1 MEIGLAIG
9 TRSSFGIRGMTRPA
23 LSALRAIEIIDFM
36 SQAPSQAYTLSE
48 LVRHTGTNVA
58 SLHAILSVLMR
69 RGYLVRH
76 PAHKTYRLSPAL
88 AAIGES
94 VAASEPILGHA
105 RAAAES
111 LASRTG
117 LEATVMARTGEDV
130 ICLSRAAGDPRLRTS
145 MKIGQRITLRP
156 PLGGTYY
163 AWASDEDEVDA
174 WIARGDDADP
184 DLARAALA
192 MVRDRGFLVTIRSP
206 AQTQAWR
213 ALAARGGGSH
223 AKAERNAARALKELE
238 RALYQPKLIE
248 PDAAYDVDFITAP
261 LFDHTHQAT
270 YSITL
275 NGFAGPLSGDEVR
288 RYAGMLIEACSDV
301 MRDSGVHPARRRA

>member
-1 MEIGLAIG
+1 MEIGLAVG
-9 TRSSFGIRGMTRPA
+9 TRSDSGIRGMTRPA

-58 SLHAILSVLMR
+58 SLHAILNVLMR

-94 VAASEPILGHA
+94 VANAEPILGHA

-130 ICLSRAAGDPRLRTS
+130 ICLTRAAGDPRLRTS
-145 MKIGQRITLRP
+145 MRVGQRITLRP

-163 AWASDEDEVDA
+163 AWAEEGEEVDA

-192 MVRDRGFLVTIRSP
+192 MVRERGFLVTIRSP

-213 ALAARGGGSH
+213 ALSARGASR
-223 AKAERNAARALKELE
+223 AKADRDAAKALKELE

-248 PDAAYDVDFITAP
+248 PDATYAVDFITAP
-261 LFDHTHQAT
+261 LFDHAHQAT

-275 NGFAGPLSGDEVR
+275 NGFSGSLSGDEIHR
-288 RYAGMLIEACSDV
+288 FASMLIEACSDV